1 MYFEIYKI
9 TNQCLNFKRKK
20 TSISSKNFYRLIGAV
35 CEKGENCGLLQCFEL
50 SKFALGPNSALLSTC
65 GQILTYLQALIV
77 RVLKPQE
84 TGFMSPPL
92 LEFIPFRPTSNN

>member
-20 TSISSKNFYRLIGAV
+20 TSISSNNFYRLIGAV

-50 SKFALGPNSALLSTC
+50 SKFRVVFALGPNSALLSTC

-77 RVLKPQE
+77 RV
-84 TGFMSPPL
+84 
-92 LEFIPFRPTSNN
+92 